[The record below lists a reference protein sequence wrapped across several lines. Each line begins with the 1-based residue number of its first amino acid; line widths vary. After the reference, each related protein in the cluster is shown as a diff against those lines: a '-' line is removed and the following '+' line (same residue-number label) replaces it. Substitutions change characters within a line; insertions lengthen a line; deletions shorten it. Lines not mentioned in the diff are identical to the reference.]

1 MNKFTDLH
9 NGLIALKD
17 HWNNGQMIDYLID
30 LSGWSIDL
38 FIEKIFYGQI
48 ERLMDWFIDWFS
60 VATKDQFD
68 HLVDMLI

>member
-1 MNKFTDLH
+1 MDKWIDSL
-9 NGLIALKD
+9 
-17 HWNNGQMIDYLID
+17 IDYLID

-38 FIEKIFYGQI
+38 FIEKFFDGQI
-48 ERLMDWFIDWFS
+48 ERLMDWFIVWFS